1 MKKLDVAEKYTYRVI
16 WSEEDQ
22 EHVGLCAE
30 FPSLSWLDAS
40 QAGALRG
47 IVEAVR
53 GAVEDMARRREP
65 IPKPLTARRYSGQFK
80 VRIPPQV
87 HRQLAIEAAESKV
100 SLNRLVSAKL
110 AHG

>member
-1 MKKLDVAEKYTYRVI
+1 MKKIGVVEQYTYRVI

-30 FPSLSWLDAS
+30 FPGLTWLDHS
-40 QAGALRG
+40 QAGALQG

-53 GAVEDMARRREP
+53 HAVEDMAKAREP
-65 IPKPLTARRYSGQFK
+65 IPEPLATRRYSGQFR

-100 SLNRLVSAKL
+100 SLNRLISAKL

>member
-1 MKKLDVAEKYTYRVI
+1 VIEKYTYRVI
-16 WSEEDQ
+16 WSDEAE

-47 IVEAVR
+47 IVDAVR
-53 GAVEDMARRREP
+53 HAVRDMQKAGERAGEP
-65 IPKPLTARRYSGQFK
+65 IPEPLATPRYSGQFK

-87 HRQLAIEAAESKV
+87 HRRLSFEAAESKV
-100 SLNRLVSAKL
+100 SLNRLIGAKL
-110 AHG
+110 AQG